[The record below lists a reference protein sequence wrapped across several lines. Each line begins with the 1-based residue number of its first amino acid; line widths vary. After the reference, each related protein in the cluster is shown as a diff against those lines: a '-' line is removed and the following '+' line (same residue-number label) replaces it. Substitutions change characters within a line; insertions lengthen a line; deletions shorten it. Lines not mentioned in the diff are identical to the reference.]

1 MKALGAITVVLVVL
15 LAGGAITSNLL
26 SSDLAIQQTT
36 DPSGDFLTATPDQA
50 VAFILVTGFIIFNVL
65 GAGLT
70 IMIVF
75 WLLNRQVTAARQSST
90 PETA

>member
-1 MKALGAITVVLVVL
+1 MKALATVALVLVIL

-50 VAFILVTGFIIFNVL
+50 VAFILVTGFIIFNVI

-70 IMIVF
+70 LLIVF
-75 WLLNRQVTAARQSST
+75 WVLNHQVTAVRQQSNN
-90 PETA
+90 

>member
-1 MKALGAITVVLVVL
+1 MKSLGAVAIILAVL

-50 VAFILVTGFIIFNVL
+50 VAFLLVAGFIIFNVL

-75 WLLNRQVTAARQSST
+75 WLLNRGVSAVRQESAS
-90 PETA
+90 

>member
-1 MKALGAITVVLVVL
+1 MRALGAVAVILAVL

-50 VAFILVTGFIIFNVL
+50 VAFLLVTGFIIFNVL

-70 IMIVF
+70 LMIVF
-75 WLLNRQVTAARQSST
+75 WMLNRGVSAVQQESAS
-90 PETA
+90 

>member
-1 MKALGAITVVLVVL
+1 MKALGVIALILIVLV
-15 LAGGAITSNLL
+15 AGGAITSNLL
-26 SSDLAIQQTT
+26 SSDLAIKQTN

-70 IMIVF
+70 LMLVF
-75 WLLNRQVTAARQSST
+75 WLLNRHVNGVRQQSTA
-90 PETA
+90 

>member
-1 MKALGAITVVLVVL
+1 MKALGAVGIVLLVL

-26 SSDLAIQQTT
+26 SSDFAIRQTN

-50 VAFILVTGFIIFNVL
+50 LAFLLVTGFIIFNVL

-70 IMIVF
+70 VMLVF
-75 WLLNRQVTAARQSST
+75 WLLNWQVKEVRQAAS
-90 PETA
+90 P